1 MTLDLTM
8 LSMVSANRFIN
19 IGAIPLVIGAYAVF
33 LCIDHSRNLNIA
45 DIKHHIQDI
54 QNSSGVDGLVF
65 GGSNAFY
72 SLSAESLSY
81 YTGMKWYNA
90 SMDSEVVTGT
100 RIIHD
105 LSTHIDPTKVKY
117 FVYSSILPYT
127 IGGVNSYTLDQKV
140 IGEGVKPIGSMF
152 AYIKNG
158 GNYPRSRNSEIRNGF
173 GDIVFDRIKC
183 DFTADNHFDLIHARE
198 EIGISLESLIDKS
211 IYFASIFPNATILIV
226 LPSGYYGALIFDD
239 LTFDEGLRTKF
250 YNVLGGKHF
259 QNSAVKIIVQ
269 PPYASIKQVCDGP
282 WHANEDGR
290 AWRTQNLIEF
300 MIKSDTLV
308 SDSQGHPE
316 HVRSVAADPSRV
328 SSLKPMTP
336 NPPPPHL
343 TH

>member
-8 LSMVSANRFIN
+8 LSMVNANRFIN
-19 IGAIPLVIGAYAVF
+19 IGAIPLVIVAYSVF
-33 LCIDHSRNLNIA
+33 LCVDHNRNVNIA

-54 QNSSGVDGLVF
+54 QNSGSVDGLVF

-72 SLSAESLSY
+72 SLSAESISY

-105 LSTHIDPTKVKY
+105 LITRIDQTKVKY

-127 IGGVNSYTLDQKV
+127 IGEVNSYTLDQKV
-140 IGEGVKPIGSMF
+140 IGEGIKPIRSIF
-152 AYIKNG
+152 AYMKNG
-158 GNYPRSRNSEIRNGF
+158 GNYPRTRNSEIRNGF

-198 EIGISLESLIDKS
+198 EIGISLESLIDKA
-211 IYFASIFPNATILIV
+211 IYFASMFPNASILIV
-226 LPSGYYGALIFDD
+226 LPSGYYGGLIFDD
-239 LTFDEGLRTKF
+239 LMFDQALRTKF
-250 YNVLGGKHF
+250 YSVLSGKHF
-259 QNSAVKIIVQ
+259 QNSTVKIIVQ
-269 PPYASIKQVCDGP
+269 PPYASVKQVCDGP

-300 MIKSDTLV
+300 MIKSDASV

-316 HVRSVAADPSRV
+316 NVRGGAADPSRV
-328 SSLKPMTP
+328 SSLKPMTMH
-336 NPPPPHL
+336 PPSPHL